1 MEDAQ
6 GIVLTAHSAG
16 LSITTFG
23 KSHTYPGHYYGPA
36 MRPYYLIHY
45 ILSGKGVFQSYHG
58 DSRTYR
64 LHQGQG
70 FLIEPG
76 FVNRYESDAS
86 EPWSYI
92 WVAFSG
98 SEARSIIETLGL
110 SQEEPIFSCTPE
122 QGRALEKCIDRMLEF
137 QDVQLANSFRRMAHS

>member
-45 ILSGKGVFQSYHG
+45 LYPHINKL
-58 DSRTYR
+58 
-64 LHQGQG
+64 
-70 FLIEPG
+70 
-76 FVNRYESDAS
+76 
-86 EPWSYI
+86 
-92 WVAFSG
+92 
-98 SEARSIIETLGL
+98 
-110 SQEEPIFSCTPE
+110 
-122 QGRALEKCIDRMLEF
+122 
-137 QDVQLANSFRRMAHS
+137 

>member
-45 ILSGKGVFQSYHG
+45 ILSGKGSFPEL
-58 DSRTYR
+58 SRGLPDLQT
-64 LHQGQG
+64 
-70 FLIEPG
+70 
-76 FVNRYESDAS
+76 AS
-86 EPWSYI
+86 G
-92 WVAFSG
+92 A
-98 SEARSIIETLGL
+98 GL
-110 SQEEPIFSCTPE
+110 P
-122 QGRALEKCIDRMLEF
+122 
-137 QDVQLANSFRRMAHS
+137 H